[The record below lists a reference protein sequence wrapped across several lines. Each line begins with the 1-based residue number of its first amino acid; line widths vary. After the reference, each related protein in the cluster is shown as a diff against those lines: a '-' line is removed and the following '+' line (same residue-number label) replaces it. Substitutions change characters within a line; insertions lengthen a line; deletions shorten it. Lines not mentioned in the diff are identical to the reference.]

1 MTTKFSI
8 FLQTPNQIF
17 RCSANRPIE
26 KNPGY
31 GPRPVY
37 VDLSKTVAAPY
48 SQGNELFFG
57 QNAGQQCVVMS
68 LYCLIPNTKQGFS
81 SVNGLIQIM
90 NIGNQLHSS
99 LSQLARQS
107 YLMQIELP
115 TMFHVFVIDY
125 ELEYSESYTGSV
137 VFMK

>member
-1 MTTKFSI
+1 M
-8 FLQTPNQIF
+8 
-17 RCSANRPIE
+17 
-26 KNPGY
+26 
-31 GPRPVY
+31 Y

-68 LYCLIPNTKQGFS
+68 LYCLIPNTKQGIS

-107 YLMQIELP
+107 YLMQIDYLQCFMYLLL
-115 TMFHVFVIDY
+115 TMNWNTVKVT
-125 ELEYSESYTGSV
+125 LV
-137 VFMK
+137 VLYL

>member
-1 MTTKFSI
+1 M
-8 FLQTPNQIF
+8 
-17 RCSANRPIE
+17 
-26 KNPGY
+26 
-31 GPRPVY
+31 Y

-68 LYCLIPNTKQGFS
+68 LYCLIPNTKQGIS

-115 TMFHVFVIDY
+115 TMFHVFVTDY